1 LSALQDHPK
10 IGKHQE
16 VDLCI
21 NSVDGSPKLKVHDI
35 ADTVTIDGAHGEGG
49 GQVLR
54 TALTLSS
61 ITSRPLRVV
70 NIRAKRRNPGLL
82 PQHLSATRAAAA
94 ITGATVLGDR
104 LGSSELTFAPSRLP
118 QPGSYVFD
126 VAEIAGHGS
135 AGSTILI
142 LQTILVPLALM
153 KGPSKVVVRG
163 GTHLEWAPAYDDFAY
178 AYLPALR
185 RMGFNANAQLIG
197 WGWFP
202 AGGGEV
208 VCNVAGVPNAASSRI
223 SWPKP
228 IEAVERGPL
237 IRITGRAIACSLPS
251 HIAQRMCD
259 RARATLSDLGAFVQ
273 IEALRVRA
281 MSPGAGIF
289 LVAEYE
295 ESLAATFPAHGRQG
309 KPSEAVADE
318 AVAALRAH
326 HASGAAVEL
335 HLADQL
341 LVPLAIAAGSSHFT
355 TARPTAHLATNAWTI
370 EQFGIAKITVEQ
382 SALTH
387 VHIEPSKTGIH
398 PQTH

>member
-1 LSALQDHPK
+1 M
-10 IGKHQE
+10 
-16 VDLCI
+16 
-21 NSVDGSPKLKVHDI
+21 
-35 ADTVTIDGAHGEGG
+35 
-49 GQVLR
+49 
-54 TALTLSS
+54 
-61 ITSRPLRVV
+61 SRPFRIM

-94 ITGATVLGDR
+94 ISCATISGDQ
-104 LGSSELTFAPSRLP
+104 LGSSELTFAPSRPP
-118 QPGSYVFD
+118 QPGFYVFD

-135 AGSTILI
+135 AGSAILI
-142 LQTILVPLALM
+142 LQTILVPLALAQ
-153 KGPSKVVVRG
+153 GPSTIVVRG
-163 GTHLEWAPAYDDFAY
+163 GTHLEWAPAYDDFANG
-178 AYLPALR
+178 YLPALQ
-185 RMGFNANAQLIG
+185 RMGLSAEADLVQ
-197 WGWFP
+197 WGWYP

-208 VCNVAGVPNAASSRI
+208 RCRLTGVQIAASQRDGR
-223 SWPKP
+223 PQP
-228 IEAVERGPL
+228 IEPVGRGPL
-237 IRITGRAIACSLPS
+237 IRITGRAIAANLPS

-259 RARATLSDLGAFVQ
+259 RARAILSDLGAPMQ

-281 MSPGAGIF
+281 VSPGAGIF

-370 EQFGIAKITVEQ
+370 EQFGIAKITIEQ
-382 SALTH
+382 NALTH

-398 PQTH
+398 PQTY

>member
-1 LSALQDHPK
+1 M
-10 IGKHQE
+10 
-16 VDLCI
+16 DLCI

-35 ADTVTIDGAHGEGG
+35 ADIVTIDGAHGEGG

-163 GTHLEWAPAYDDFAY
+163 GHPS
-178 AYLPALR
+178 
-185 RMGFNANAQLIG
+185 RMG
-197 WGWFP
+197 
-202 AGGGEV
+202 AG
-208 VCNVAGVPNAASSRI
+208 
-223 SWPKP
+223 
-228 IEAVERGPL
+228 L
-237 IRITGRAIACSLPS
+237 
-251 HIAQRMCD
+251 
-259 RARATLSDLGAFVQ
+259 
-273 IEALRVRA
+273 
-281 MSPGAGIF
+281 
-289 LVAEYE
+289 
-295 ESLAATFPAHGRQG
+295 
-309 KPSEAVADE
+309 
-318 AVAALRAH
+318 
-326 HASGAAVEL
+326 
-335 HLADQL
+335 
-341 LVPLAIAAGSSHFT
+341 
-355 TARPTAHLATNAWTI
+355 
-370 EQFGIAKITVEQ
+370 
-382 SALTH
+382 
-387 VHIEPSKTGIH
+387 
-398 PQTH
+398 